1 MKKTINL
8 EDFVNEFRAIRPQN
22 FSYEGLE
29 KIFDYLE
36 EANSDMELDV
46 IAICCDFSQC
56 SLDEFLQ
63 AFPMIE
69 FEDIHDDDTPK
80 QNAIADY
87 IEKNGFWFAFVHGA
101 NEVVFENF

>member
-29 KIFDYLE
+29 KIFNYLE
-36 EANSDMELDV
+36 ESDSDMELDV

-56 SLDEFLQ
+56 SLDEF
-63 AFPMIE
+63 
-69 FEDIHDDDTPK
+69 IHWYLVDVADDASQQEK
-80 QNAIADY
+80 QEAITSRINQD
-87 IEKNGFWFAFVHGA
+87 GFWFEFVHSA
-101 NEVVFENF
+101 NELVFQNF